1 MSDGKA
7 AGEYWGEADFCARMG
22 IKARTAQRWR
32 AEGSGPPYIRAGGR
46 RILYSRQDV
55 EAWAAAR
62 TFAHRAAEIAGTPK
76 AGANV

>member
-1 MSDGKA
+1 MSDD
-7 AGEYWGEADFCARMG
+7 EFLSEADLCRLLRV
-22 IKARTAQRWR
+22 KARTAQRWR
-32 AEGSGPPYIRAGGR
+32 AEGSGPAFVRAGGR
-46 RILYSRQDV
+46 RILYRRQDV